1 MKLYISLLKEMDAME
16 VMVIPVEVTI
26 VMGCFAV
33 VKEDSSTARFNAT
46 KATAG
51 NGGTVTRTTA
61 PLMDPNRDGLVS
73 RPTICP
79 GLLLVSVQIQQQEL
93 PR

>member
-1 MKLYISLLKEMDAME
+1 MPIRVKLYISLLKEVDAME

-26 VMGCFAV
+26 VVYYAV
-33 VKEDSSTARFNAT
+33 AKEESSTASCNAT

-61 PLMDPNRDGLVS
+61 PLTDADRDGLVS
-73 RPTICP
+73 RPTI
-79 GLLLVSVQIQQQEL
+79 
-93 PR
+93 